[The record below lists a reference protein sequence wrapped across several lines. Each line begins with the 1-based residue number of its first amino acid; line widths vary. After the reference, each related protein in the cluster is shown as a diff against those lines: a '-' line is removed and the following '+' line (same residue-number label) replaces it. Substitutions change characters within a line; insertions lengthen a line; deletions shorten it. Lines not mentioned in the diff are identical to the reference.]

1 MKVIIAEKPSVAREI
16 ARVVRATNKKDGYIE
31 GGGYAVTWAL
41 GHLITAAMPE
51 AYGIK
56 GFHKENLPILPPVF
70 TLIPRQIKEGK
81 GYKADAAAVAQLKVI
96 EKLFRACEGIIVATD
111 AGREGELIF
120 RFIYEYL
127 GIPRPFDRL
136 WISSLTDKA
145 IKEGL
150 ARLQS
155 GATYDNLY
163 YAARARSEADWLVG
177 INATQ
182 AISIAA
188 GRGTYSLGRVQ
199 TPTLCMVCSRFLENK
214 KFEPQPFWQ
223 LSLAIR
229 EGDESFRF
237 SSADRWFDKTE
248 ATALYEKL
256 KQAPYATVERVIR
269 KETKQEPPLLY
280 DLTTLQKEANSR
292 YGYTAE
298 QTLSLAQKLYEKAYI
313 TYPRTGSRHIPEDVF
328 AEIPALIA
336 FLHDHPVWGVH
347 ARRLTELNAHSVDGK
362 KVTDHHALL
371 ITGKKPIDMF
381 GEEAVIYDMIAG
393 RMLEAFSPR
402 CEKDVT
408 TVTAL
413 CEGVKFTLKG
423 EIIRQEGWR
432 SILKNEKG
440 KDKEQV
446 EAEERESR
454 ENGEGIFIPQWE
466 EGKQLPLCASSLAQ
480 GTTKPKPLHTES
492 SLLAAMENPCQREQ
506 TQTCSGMPSAAGF
519 RGTQTAGKELE
530 DEELR
535 AQLKDCGI
543 GTPATRA
550 AIIETLFAREYMVR
564 QKKSLVPTEKG
575 LAVYSI
581 VKEMKIGNAEMTGQW
596 EADLAKIE
604 RGELKERDFRKGIE
618 SYATQITDELLSSK
632 ILFPKK
638 QSDIHCPKCGKGS
651 LVFYPRCTKCSDADC
666 GLTLFRSVAGKSLT
680 DEQLTQLAVNGETG
694 IIKGFTSKSGKSFE
708 ASLSLD
714 GEFKTVFLF
723 PERKKPGKSRR

>member
-16 ARVVRATNKKDGYIE
+16 ARVVRATNRKEGYIE
-31 GGGYAVTWAL
+31 GSNYTVTWAL
-41 GHLITAAMPE
+41 GHLITAAIPE
-51 AYGIK
+51 AYGFK
-56 GFHKENLPILPPVF
+56 GFHRENLPILPPVF
-70 TLIPRQIKEGK
+70 TLIPRQVKSGK
-81 GYKADAAAVAQLKVI
+81 GYKADPSVVAQLKVI
-96 EKLFRACEGIIVATD
+96 EKLFKAAESIIVATD

-127 GIPRPFDRL
+127 GIAKPFERL

-145 IKEGL
+145 IREGL
-150 ARLQS
+150 SNLKS
-155 GATYDNLY
+155 GAEYDNLY

-182 AISIAA
+182 AVSIAA
-188 GRGTYSLGRVQ
+188 GYGTYSLGRVQ
-199 TPTLCMVCSRFLENK
+199 TPTLCMVCSRFWENK
-214 KFEPQPFWQ
+214 KFTPQPFWQ
-223 LSLAIR
+223 LSLSVKDD
-229 EGDESFRF
+229 DENFRF
-237 SSADRWFDKTE
+237 SNPERCFNKEE
-248 ATALYEKL
+248 ATTLYEKI
-256 KQAPYATVERVIR
+256 KAASHITIETIVR
-269 KETKQEPPLLY
+269 KEAKQEPPLLY

-292 YGYTAE
+292 HRYSAE
-298 QTLSLAQKLYEKAYI
+298 QTLTLAQKLYERGYI
-313 TYPRTGSRHIPEDVF
+313 TYPRTGSRYISEDVF
-328 AEIPALIA
+328 EEIPALIA
-336 FLHDHPVWGVH
+336 FLHDHPVWGIHTRNLSV
-347 ARRLTELNAHSVDGK
+347 LNARSVNGK

-371 ITGKKPIDMF
+371 ITGKKPIDVF
-381 GEEAVIYDMIAG
+381 GEEAVIYNMIAG

-440 KDKEQV
+440 KDKEQL

-454 ENGEGIFIPQWE
+454 ENGEGVLIPEWN
-466 EGKQLPLCASSLAQ
+466 EGMQLAISACSLAQ

-492 SLLAAMENPCQREQ
+492 SLLSAME
-506 TQTCSGMPSAAGF
+506 
-519 RGTQTAGKELE
+519 TAGKELE

-535 AQLKDCGI
+535 ACLKDCGI

-550 AIIETLFAREYMVR
+550 AIIETLFTREYMVR
-564 QKKSLVPTEKG
+564 KEKSLVPTEKG
-575 LAVYSI
+575 LVLYSI

-604 RGELKERDFRKGIE
+604 RGEMKEKDFRKDIE

-632 ILFPKK
+632 ILFP
-638 QSDIHCPKCGKGS
+638 QRRSDVHCPKCGKGS
-651 LVFYPRCTKCSDADC
+651 LVFYPRCAKCSDANC
-666 GLTLFRSVAGKSLT
+666 GWTLFRTVAGKSLT
-680 DEQLTQLAVNGETG
+680 DEQLTRLAVNGETD
-694 IIKGFTSKSGKSFE
+694 IIKGFTSKAGKRFE

-714 GEFKTVFLF
+714 GDFKTVFVF
-723 PERKKPGKSRR
+723 PERKKTGKSRR

>member
-16 ARVVRATNKKDGYIE
+16 ARVVRATNRKEGYIE
-31 GGGYAVTWAL
+31 GSNYTVTWAL

-51 AYGIK
+51 AYGFK

-70 TLIPRQIKEGK
+70 TLIPRQVKSGK
-81 GYKADAAAVAQLKVI
+81 GYKADPSVVAQLKVI
-96 EKLFRACEGIIVATD
+96 EKLFKAAESIIVATD

-127 GIPRPFDRL
+127 GIAKPFERL

-145 IKEGL
+145 IREGL
-150 ARLQS
+150 SNLKS
-155 GATYDNLY
+155 GAEYDNLY

-182 AISIAA
+182 AVSIAA
-188 GRGTYSLGRVQ
+188 GYGTYSLGRVQ
-199 TPTLCMVCSRFLENK
+199 TPTLCMVCSRFWENK
-214 KFEPQPFWQ
+214 KFTPQPFWQ
-223 LSLAIR
+223 LSLSVKDD
-229 EGDESFRF
+229 DENFRF
-237 SSADRWFDKTE
+237 SNPERCFNKEE
-248 ATALYEKL
+248 ATTLYEKI
-256 KQAPYATVERVIR
+256 KAASHITIETIVR
-269 KETKQEPPLLY
+269 KEAKQEPPLLY

-292 YGYTAE
+292 YRYSAE
-298 QTLSLAQKLYEKAYI
+298 QTLTLAQKLYERGYI
-313 TYPRTGSRHIPEDVF
+313 TYPRTGSRYISEDVF
-328 AEIPALIA
+328 EEIPALIA
-336 FLHDHPVWGVH
+336 FLHDHPVWGIHTRNLSV
-347 ARRLTELNAHSVDGK
+347 LNARSVNGK

-371 ITGKKPIDMF
+371 ITGKKPIDVF
-381 GEEAVIYDMIAG
+381 GEEAVIYNMIAG

-423 EIIRQEGWR
+423 EIIRQKGWR

-440 KDKEQV
+440 KDKEQL

-454 ENGEGIFIPQWE
+454 ENGEGVLIPEWN
-466 EGKQLPLCASSLAQ
+466 EGIQLAISACSLAQ

-492 SLLAAMENPCQREQ
+492 SLLAAME
-506 TQTCSGMPSAAGF
+506 
-519 RGTQTAGKELE
+519 TAGKELE

-535 AQLKDCGI
+535 AGLKDCGI

-564 QKKSLVPTEKG
+564 KEKSLVPTEKG
-575 LAVYSI
+575 LVLYSI

-604 RGELKERDFRKGIE
+604 RGEMKEKDFRKDIE

-632 ILFPKK
+632 ILFP
-638 QSDIHCPKCGKGS
+638 QRRSDVHCPKCGKGS
-651 LVFYPRCTKCSDADC
+651 LVFYPRCAKCSDADC
-666 GLTLFRSVAGKSLT
+666 GWTLFRTVAGKSLT
-680 DEQLTQLAVNGETG
+680 DEQLTRLAVNGETD
-694 IIKGFTSKSGKSFE
+694 IIKGFTSKAGKRFE

-714 GEFKTVFLF
+714 GDFKTVFVF
-723 PERKKPGKSRR
+723 PERKKTGKSRR

>member
-16 ARVVRATNKKDGYIE
+16 ARVVRATNRKEGYIE
-31 GGGYAVTWAL
+31 GSNYTVTWAL

-51 AYGIK
+51 AYGFK
-56 GFHKENLPILPPVF
+56 GFHRENLPILPPVF
-70 TLIPRQIKEGK
+70 TLIPRQVKSGK
-81 GYKADAAAVAQLKVI
+81 GYKADPSAVAQLKVI
-96 EKLFRACEGIIVATD
+96 EKLFKAAESIIVATD

-127 GIPRPFDRL
+127 GIAKPFERL
-136 WISSLTDKA
+136 WISSLTEKA
-145 IKEGL
+145 IREGL
-150 ARLQS
+150 SNLKS
-155 GATYDNLY
+155 GAEYDNLY

-182 AISIAA
+182 AVSIAA
-188 GRGTYSLGRVQ
+188 GYGTYSLGRVQ
-199 TPTLCMVCSRFLENK
+199 TPTLCMVCSRFWENK
-214 KFEPQPFWQ
+214 KFTPQPFWQ
-223 LSLAIR
+223 LSLSVKDD
-229 EGDESFRF
+229 DENFRF
-237 SSADRWFDKTE
+237 SNPERCFNKEE
-248 ATALYEKL
+248 ATTLYEKI
-256 KQAPYATVERVIR
+256 KAASHITIETIVC
-269 KETKQEPPLLY
+269 KEAKQEPPLLY

-292 YGYTAE
+292 HRYSAE
-298 QTLSLAQKLYEKAYI
+298 QTLTLAQKLYERGYI
-313 TYPRTGSRHIPEDVF
+313 TYPRTGSRYISEDVF
-328 AEIPALIA
+328 EEIPALIA
-336 FLHDHPVWGVH
+336 FLHDHPVWGIHTRNLSV
-347 ARRLTELNAHSVDGK
+347 LNARSVNGK

-371 ITGKKPIDMF
+371 ITGKKPIDVF
-381 GEEAVIYDMIAG
+381 GEEAVIYNMIAG

-440 KDKEQV
+440 KDKEQL

-454 ENGEGIFIPQWE
+454 ENGEGVLIPEWN
-466 EGKQLPLCASSLAQ
+466 EGMQLAISACSLAQ

-492 SLLAAMENPCQREQ
+492 SLLSAME
-506 TQTCSGMPSAAGF
+506 
-519 RGTQTAGKELE
+519 TAGKELE

-535 AQLKDCGI
+535 ACLKDCGI

-550 AIIETLFAREYMVR
+550 AIIETLFTREYMVR
-564 QKKSLVPTEKG
+564 KEKSLVPTEKG
-575 LAVYSI
+575 LVLYSI

-604 RGELKERDFRKGIE
+604 RGEMKEKDFRKDIE

-632 ILFPKK
+632 ILFP
-638 QSDIHCPKCGKGS
+638 QRRSDIHCPKCGKGS
-651 LVFYPRCTKCSDADC
+651 LVFYPRCVKCSDADC
-666 GLTLFRSVAGKSLT
+666 GWTLFRTVAGKILT
-680 DEQLTQLAVNGETG
+680 DEQLTRLAVNGETD
-694 IIKGFTSKSGKSFE
+694 IIKGFTSKAGKRFE

-714 GEFKTVFLF
+714 GDFKTVFVF
-723 PERKKPGKSRR
+723 PERKKTGKSRR

>member
-16 ARVVRATNKKDGYIE
+16 ARVVRATNRKEGYIE
-31 GGGYAVTWAL
+31 GSNYTVTWAL

-51 AYGIK
+51 AYGFK
-56 GFHKENLPILPPVF
+56 GFHRENLPILPPIF
-70 TLIPRQIKEGK
+70 TLIPRQVKSGK
-81 GYKADAAAVAQLKVI
+81 GYKADPSVVAQLKVI
-96 EKLFRACEGIIVATD
+96 EKLFKAAESIIVATD

-127 GIPRPFDRL
+127 GIAKPFERL

-145 IKEGL
+145 IREGL
-150 ARLQS
+150 SNLKS
-155 GATYDNLY
+155 GAEYDNLY

-182 AISIAA
+182 AVSIAA
-188 GRGTYSLGRVQ
+188 GYGTYSLGRVQ
-199 TPTLCMVCSRFLENK
+199 TPTLCMVCSRFWENK
-214 KFEPQPFWQ
+214 KFTPQPFWQ
-223 LSLAIR
+223 LSLSVKDD
-229 EGDESFRF
+229 DENFRF
-237 SSADRWFDKTE
+237 SNPERCFNKEE
-248 ATALYEKL
+248 ATTLYEKI
-256 KQAPYATVERVIR
+256 KAASHITIETIVR
-269 KETKQEPPLLY
+269 KEAKQEPPLLY

-292 YGYTAE
+292 HRYSAE
-298 QTLSLAQKLYEKAYI
+298 QTLTLAQKLYERGYI
-313 TYPRTGSRHIPEDVF
+313 TYPRTGSRYISEDVF
-328 AEIPALIA
+328 EEIPALIA
-336 FLHDHPVWGVH
+336 FLHDHPVWGIHTRNLSV
-347 ARRLTELNAHSVDGK
+347 LNARSVNGK

-371 ITGKKPIDMF
+371 ITGKKPIDVF
-381 GEEAVIYDMIAG
+381 GEEAVIYNMIAG

-440 KDKEQV
+440 KDKEQL

-454 ENGEGIFIPQWE
+454 ENGEGVLIPEWN
-466 EGKQLPLCASSLAQ
+466 EGMQLAISACSLAQ

-492 SLLAAMENPCQREQ
+492 SLLSAME
-506 TQTCSGMPSAAGF
+506 
-519 RGTQTAGKELE
+519 TAGKELE

-535 AQLKDCGI
+535 ACLKDCGI

-550 AIIETLFAREYMVR
+550 AIIETLFTREYMVR
-564 QKKSLVPTEKG
+564 KEKSLVPTEKG
-575 LAVYSI
+575 LVLYSI

-604 RGELKERDFRKGIE
+604 RGEMKEKDFRKDIE

-632 ILFPKK
+632 ILFP
-638 QSDIHCPKCGKGS
+638 QRRSDIHCPKCGKGS
-651 LVFYPRCTKCSDADC
+651 LVFYPRCAKCSDADC
-666 GLTLFRSVAGKSLT
+666 GWTLFRTVAGKSLT
-680 DEQLTQLAVNGETG
+680 DEQLTRLAVNGETD
-694 IIKGFTSKSGKSFE
+694 IIKGFTSKAGKRFE

-714 GEFKTVFLF
+714 GDFKTVFVF
-723 PERKKPGKSRR
+723 PERKKTGKSRR

>member
-31 GGGYAVTWAL
+31 GSNYTVTWAL

-51 AYGIK
+51 AYGFK

-70 TLIPRQIKEGK
+70 TLIPRQVKSGK
-81 GYKADAAAVAQLKVI
+81 GYKADPSVVAQLKVI
-96 EKLFRACEGIIVATD
+96 EKLFKAAESIIVATD

-127 GIPRPFDRL
+127 GIAKPFERL

-145 IKEGL
+145 IREGL
-150 ARLQS
+150 SNLKS
-155 GATYDNLY
+155 GAEYDNLY

-182 AISIAA
+182 AVSIAA
-188 GRGTYSLGRVQ
+188 GYGTYSLGRVQ
-199 TPTLCMVCSRFLENK
+199 TPTLCMVCSRFWENK
-214 KFEPQPFWQ
+214 KFTPQPFWQ
-223 LSLAIR
+223 LSLSVKDD
-229 EGDESFRF
+229 DENFRF
-237 SSADRWFDKTE
+237 SNPERCFNKEE
-248 ATALYEKL
+248 ATTLYKKIKAASHITIE
-256 KQAPYATVERVIR
+256 TIVR
-269 KETKQEPPLLY
+269 KEAKQEPPLLY

-292 YGYTAE
+292 HRYSAE
-298 QTLSLAQKLYEKAYI
+298 QTLTLAQKLYERGYI
-313 TYPRTGSRHIPEDVF
+313 TYPRTGSRYISEDVF
-328 AEIPALIA
+328 EEIPALIA
-336 FLHDHPVWGVH
+336 FLHDHPVWGIHTRNLSV
-347 ARRLTELNAHSVDGK
+347 LNARSVNGK

-371 ITGKKPIDMF
+371 ITGKKPIDVF
-381 GEEAVIYDMIAG
+381 GEEAVIYNMIAG

-440 KDKEQV
+440 KDKEQL

-454 ENGEGIFIPQWE
+454 ENGEGVLIPEWN
-466 EGKQLPLCASSLAQ
+466 EGMQLAISACSLAQ

-492 SLLAAMENPCQREQ
+492 SLLSAME
-506 TQTCSGMPSAAGF
+506 
-519 RGTQTAGKELE
+519 TAGKELE

-535 AQLKDCGI
+535 ACLKDCGI

-550 AIIETLFAREYMVR
+550 AIIETLFTREYMVR
-564 QKKSLVPTEKG
+564 KEKSLVPTEKG
-575 LAVYSI
+575 LVLYSI

-604 RGELKERDFRKGIE
+604 RGEMKEKDFRKDIE

-632 ILFPKK
+632 ILFP
-638 QSDIHCPKCGKGS
+638 QRRSDIHCPKCGKGS
-651 LVFYPRCTKCSDADC
+651 LVFYPRCAKCSDADC
-666 GLTLFRSVAGKSLT
+666 GWTLFRTVAGKSLT
-680 DEQLTQLAVNGETG
+680 DEQLTRLAVNGETD
-694 IIKGFTSKSGKSFE
+694 IIKGFTSKAGKRFE

-714 GEFKTVFLF
+714 GDFKTVFVF
-723 PERKKPGKSRR
+723 PERKKTGKSRR

>member
-16 ARVVRATNKKDGYIE
+16 ARVVRATNRKEGYIE
-31 GGGYAVTWAL
+31 GSNYTVTWAL

-51 AYGIK
+51 AYGFK

-70 TLIPRQIKEGK
+70 TLIPRQVKSGK
-81 GYKADAAAVAQLKVI
+81 GYKADPSAVAQLKVI
-96 EKLFRACEGIIVATD
+96 EKLFKAAESIIVATD

-127 GIPRPFDRL
+127 GIAKPFERL

-145 IKEGL
+145 IREGL
-150 ARLQS
+150 SNLKS
-155 GATYDNLY
+155 GAEYDNLY

-182 AISIAA
+182 AVSIAA
-188 GRGTYSLGRVQ
+188 GYGTYSLGRVQ
-199 TPTLCMVCSRFLENK
+199 TPTLCMVCSRFWENK
-214 KFEPQPFWQ
+214 KFTPQPFWQ
-223 LSLAIR
+223 LSLSVKDD
-229 EGDESFRF
+229 DENFRF
-237 SSADRWFDKTE
+237 SNPERCFNKEE
-248 ATALYEKL
+248 ATTLYEKI
-256 KQAPYATVERVIR
+256 KAASHITIETIVR
-269 KETKQEPPLLY
+269 KEAKQEPPLLY

-292 YGYTAE
+292 HRYSAE
-298 QTLSLAQKLYEKAYI
+298 QTLTLAQKLYERGYI
-313 TYPRTGSRHIPEDVF
+313 TYPRTGSRYISEDVF
-328 AEIPALIA
+328 EEIPALIA
-336 FLHDHPVWGVH
+336 FLHDHPVWGIHTRNLSV
-347 ARRLTELNAHSVDGK
+347 LNARSVNGK

-371 ITGKKPIDMF
+371 ITGKKPIDVF
-381 GEEAVIYDMIAG
+381 GEEAVIYNMIAG

-423 EIIRQEGWR
+423 EIIRQKGWR

-440 KDKEQV
+440 KDKEQL

-454 ENGEGIFIPQWE
+454 ENGEGVLIPEWN
-466 EGKQLPLCASSLAQ
+466 EGIQLAISACSLAQ

-492 SLLAAMENPCQREQ
+492 SLLAAME
-506 TQTCSGMPSAAGF
+506 
-519 RGTQTAGKELE
+519 TAGKELE

-535 AQLKDCGI
+535 AGLKDCGI

-564 QKKSLVPTEKG
+564 KEKSLVPTEKG
-575 LAVYSI
+575 LVLYSI

-604 RGELKERDFRKGIE
+604 RGEMKEKDFRKDIE

-632 ILFPKK
+632 ILFP
-638 QSDIHCPKCGKGS
+638 QRRSDILCPKCGKGS
-651 LVFYPRCTKCSDADC
+651 LVFYPRCAKCSDADC
-666 GLTLFRSVAGKSLT
+666 GWTLFRTVAGKSLT
-680 DEQLTQLAVNGETG
+680 DEQLTRLAVNGETD
-694 IIKGFTSKSGKSFE
+694 IIKGFTSKAGKRFE

-714 GEFKTVFLF
+714 GDFKTVFVF
-723 PERKKPGKSRR
+723 PERKKTGKSRR

>member
-16 ARVVRATNKKDGYIE
+16 ARVVRATNRKEGYIE
-31 GGGYAVTWAL
+31 GSNYTVTWAL

-51 AYGIK
+51 AYGFK

-70 TLIPRQIKEGK
+70 TLIPRQVKSGK
-81 GYKADAAAVAQLKVI
+81 GYKADLSVVAQLKVI
-96 EKLFRACEGIIVATD
+96 EKLFKAAESIIVATD

-127 GIPRPFDRL
+127 GIAKPFERL

-145 IKEGL
+145 IREGL
-150 ARLQS
+150 SNLKS
-155 GATYDNLY
+155 GAEYDNLY

-182 AISIAA
+182 AVSIAA
-188 GRGTYSLGRVQ
+188 GYGTYSLGRVQ
-199 TPTLCMVCSRFLENK
+199 TPTLCMVCSRFWENK
-214 KFEPQPFWQ
+214 KFTPQPFWQ
-223 LSLAIR
+223 LSLSVKDD
-229 EGDESFRF
+229 DENFRF
-237 SSADRWFDKTE
+237 SNPERCFNKEE
-248 ATALYEKL
+248 ATTLYEKI
-256 KQAPYATVERVIR
+256 KAASHITIETIVR
-269 KETKQEPPLLY
+269 KEAKQEPPLLY

-292 YGYTAE
+292 YRYSAE
-298 QTLSLAQKLYEKAYI
+298 QTLTLAQKLYERGYI
-313 TYPRTGSRHIPEDVF
+313 TYPRTGSRYISEDVF
-328 AEIPALIA
+328 EEIPALIA
-336 FLHDHPVWGVH
+336 FLHDHPVWGIHTRNLSV
-347 ARRLTELNAHSVDGK
+347 LNARSVNGK

-371 ITGKKPIDMF
+371 ITGKKPIDVF
-381 GEEAVIYDMIAG
+381 GEEAVIYNMIAG

-423 EIIRQEGWR
+423 EIIRQKGWR

-440 KDKEQV
+440 KDKEQL

-454 ENGEGIFIPQWE
+454 ENGEGVLIPEWN
-466 EGKQLPLCASSLAQ
+466 EGIQLAISACSLAQ

-492 SLLAAMENPCQREQ
+492 SLLAAME
-506 TQTCSGMPSAAGF
+506 
-519 RGTQTAGKELE
+519 TAGKELE

-535 AQLKDCGI
+535 AGLKDCGI

-564 QKKSLVPTEKG
+564 KEKSLVPTEKG
-575 LAVYSI
+575 LVLYSI

-604 RGELKERDFRKGIE
+604 RGEMKEKDFRKDIE

-632 ILFPKK
+632 ILFP
-638 QSDIHCPKCGKGS
+638 QRRSDILCPKCGKGS
-651 LVFYPRCTKCSDADC
+651 LVFYPRCAKCSDADC
-666 GLTLFRSVAGKSLT
+666 GWTLFRTVAGKSLT
-680 DEQLTQLAVNGETG
+680 DEQLTRLAVNGETD
-694 IIKGFTSKSGKSFE
+694 IIKGFTSKAGKRFE

-714 GEFKTVFLF
+714 GDFKTVFVF
-723 PERKKPGKSRR
+723 PERKKTGKSRR

>member
-16 ARVVRATNKKDGYIE
+16 ARVVRATNRKEGYIE
-31 GGGYAVTWAL
+31 GSNYTVTWAL

-51 AYGIK
+51 AYGFK

-70 TLIPRQIKEGK
+70 TLIPRQVKSGK
-81 GYKADAAAVAQLKVI
+81 GYKADPSVVAQLKVI
-96 EKLFRACEGIIVATD
+96 EKLFKAAESIIVATD

-127 GIPRPFDRL
+127 GIAKPFERL

-145 IKEGL
+145 IREGL
-150 ARLQS
+150 AHLKS
-155 GATYDNLY
+155 GAEYDNLY

-182 AISIAA
+182 AVSIAA
-188 GRGTYSLGRVQ
+188 GYGTYSLGRVQ
-199 TPTLCMVCSRFLENK
+199 TPTLCMVCSRFWENK
-214 KFEPQPFWQ
+214 KFTPQPFWQ
-223 LSLAIR
+223 LSLSVKD
-229 EGDESFRF
+229 GDENFRF
-237 SSADRWFDKTE
+237 SNPERCFNKEE
-248 ATALYEKL
+248 ATALYEKI
-256 KQAPYATVERVIR
+256 KAASHITIETIVR
-269 KETKQEPPLLY
+269 KEAKQEPPLLY

-292 YGYTAE
+292 HRYSAE
-298 QTLSLAQKLYEKAYI
+298 QTLTLAQKLYERGYI
-313 TYPRTGSRHIPEDVF
+313 TYPRTGSRYISEDVF
-328 AEIPALIA
+328 EEIPALIA
-336 FLHDHPVWGVH
+336 FLHDHPVWGIHTRNLFV
-347 ARRLTELNAHSVDGK
+347 LNARSVNGK

-371 ITGKKPIDMF
+371 ITGKKPIDVF
-381 GEEAVIYDMIAG
+381 GEEAVIYNMIAG

-440 KDKEQV
+440 KDKEQL

-454 ENGEGIFIPQWE
+454 ENGEGVLIPEWN
-466 EGKQLPLCASSLAQ
+466 EGMQLAISACSLAQ

-492 SLLAAMENPCQREQ
+492 SLLSAME
-506 TQTCSGMPSAAGF
+506 
-519 RGTQTAGKELE
+519 TAGKELE

-535 AQLKDCGI
+535 VCLKDCGI

-550 AIIETLFAREYMVR
+550 AIIETLFTREYMVR
-564 QKKSLVPTEKG
+564 KEKSLVPTEKG
-575 LAVYSI
+575 LVLYSI

-604 RGELKERDFRKGIE
+604 RGEMKEKDFRKDIE

-632 ILFPKK
+632 ILFP
-638 QSDIHCPKCGKGS
+638 QRRSDIHCPKCGKGTM
-651 LVFYPRCTKCSDADC
+651 VFHSKCAKCSDADC
-666 GLTLFRSVAGKSLT
+666 GWTLFRTVAGKSLT
-680 DEQLTQLAVNGETG
+680 DEQLTRLAVNGETD
-694 IIKGFTSKSGKSFE
+694 IIKGFTSKAGKRFE

-714 GEFKTVFLF
+714 GDFKTVFVF
-723 PERKKPGKSRR
+723 PERKKTGKSRR

>member
-16 ARVVRATNKKDGYIE
+16 ARVVRATNRKEGYIE
-31 GGGYAVTWAL
+31 GSNYTVTWAL

-51 AYGIK
+51 AYGFK

-70 TLIPRQIKEGK
+70 TLIPRQVKSGK
-81 GYKADAAAVAQLKVI
+81 GYKADPSVVTQLKVI
-96 EKLFRACEGIIVATD
+96 EKLFKAAESIIVATD

-127 GIPRPFDRL
+127 GIAKPFERL

-145 IKEGL
+145 IREGL
-150 ARLQS
+150 SNLKS
-155 GATYDNLY
+155 GAEYDNLY

-182 AISIAA
+182 AVSIAA
-188 GRGTYSLGRVQ
+188 GYGTYSLGRVQ
-199 TPTLCMVCSRFLENK
+199 TPTLCMVCSRFWENK
-214 KFEPQPFWQ
+214 KFTPQPFWQ
-223 LSLAIR
+223 LSLSVKDD
-229 EGDESFRF
+229 DENFRF
-237 SSADRWFDKTE
+237 SNPERCFNKEE
-248 ATALYEKL
+248 ATTLYEKI
-256 KQAPYATVERVIR
+256 KAASHITIETIVR
-269 KETKQEPPLLY
+269 KEAKQEPPLLY
-280 DLTTLQKEANSR
+280 DMTTLQKEANSR
-292 YGYTAE
+292 HRYSAE
-298 QTLSLAQKLYEKAYI
+298 QTLTLAQKLYERGYI
-313 TYPRTGSRHIPEDVF
+313 TYPRTGSRYISEDVF
-328 AEIPALIA
+328 EEIPALIA
-336 FLHDHPVWGVH
+336 FLHDHPVWGIHTRNLSV
-347 ARRLTELNAHSVDGK
+347 LNARSVNGK

-371 ITGKKPIDMF
+371 ITGKKPIDVF
-381 GEEAVIYDMIAG
+381 GEEAVIYNMIAG

-423 EIIRQEGWR
+423 EIIRQKGWR

-440 KDKEQV
+440 KDKEQL

-454 ENGEGIFIPQWE
+454 ENGEGVLIPEWN
-466 EGKQLPLCASSLAQ
+466 EGIQLAISACSLAQ

-492 SLLAAMENPCQREQ
+492 SLLAAME
-506 TQTCSGMPSAAGF
+506 
-519 RGTQTAGKELE
+519 TAGKELE

-535 AQLKDCGI
+535 AGLKDCGI

-564 QKKSLVPTEKG
+564 KEKSLVPTEKG
-575 LAVYSI
+575 LVLYSI

-604 RGELKERDFRKGIE
+604 RGEMKEKDFRKDIE

-632 ILFPKK
+632 ILFP
-638 QSDIHCPKCGKGS
+638 QRRSDIHCPKCGKGS
-651 LVFYPRCTKCSDADC
+651 LVFYPRCAKCSDADC
-666 GLTLFRSVAGKSLT
+666 GWTLFRTVAGKSLT
-680 DEQLTQLAVNGETG
+680 DEQLTRLAVNGETD
-694 IIKGFTSKSGKSFE
+694 IIKGFTSKAGKRFE

-714 GEFKTVFLF
+714 GDFKTVFVF
-723 PERKKPGKSRR
+723 PERKKTGKSRR

>member
-16 ARVVRATNKKDGYIE
+16 ARVVRATNRKEGYIE
-31 GGGYAVTWAL
+31 GSNYTVTWAL

-51 AYGIK
+51 AYGFK

-70 TLIPRQIKEGK
+70 TLIPRQVKSGK
-81 GYKADAAAVAQLKVI
+81 GYKADPSVVAQLKVI
-96 EKLFRACEGIIVATD
+96 EKLFKAAESIIVATD

-127 GIPRPFDRL
+127 GIAKPFERL

-145 IKEGL
+145 IREGL
-150 ARLQS
+150 AHLKS
-155 GATYDNLY
+155 GAEYDNLY

-182 AISIAA
+182 AVSIAA
-188 GRGTYSLGRVQ
+188 GYGTYSLGRVQ
-199 TPTLCMVCSRFLENK
+199 TPTLCMVCSRFWENK
-214 KFEPQPFWQ
+214 KFTPQPFWQ
-223 LSLAIR
+223 LSLSVKDDN
-229 EGDESFRF
+229 ENFRF
-237 SSADRWFDKTE
+237 SNPERCFNKEE
-248 ATALYEKL
+248 ATTLYEKI
-256 KQAPYATVERVIR
+256 KAASHITIETIVR
-269 KETKQEPPLLY
+269 KEAKQEPPLLY

-292 YGYTAE
+292 HRYSAE
-298 QTLSLAQKLYEKAYI
+298 QTLTLAQKLYERGYI
-313 TYPRTGSRHIPEDVF
+313 TYPRTGSRYISEDVF
-328 AEIPALIA
+328 EEIPALIA
-336 FLHDHPVWGVH
+336 FLHDHPVWGIHTRNLFV
-347 ARRLTELNAHSVDGK
+347 LNARSVNGK

-371 ITGKKPIDMF
+371 ITGKKPIDVF
-381 GEEAVIYDMIAG
+381 GEEAVIYNMIAG

-440 KDKEQV
+440 KDKEQL

-454 ENGEGIFIPQWE
+454 ENGEGVLIPEWN
-466 EGKQLPLCASSLAQ
+466 EGMQLAISACSLAQ

-492 SLLAAMENPCQREQ
+492 SLLSAME
-506 TQTCSGMPSAAGF
+506 
-519 RGTQTAGKELE
+519 TAGKELE

-535 AQLKDCGI
+535 VCLKDCGI

-550 AIIETLFAREYMVR
+550 AIIETLFTREYMVR
-564 QKKSLVPTEKG
+564 KEKSLVPTEKG
-575 LAVYSI
+575 LVLYSI

-604 RGELKERDFRKGIE
+604 RGEMKEKDFRKDIE

-632 ILFPKK
+632 ILFP
-638 QSDIHCPKCGKGS
+638 QRRSDIHCPKCGKGS
-651 LVFYPRCTKCSDADC
+651 LVFYPRCAKCSDADC
-666 GLTLFRSVAGKSLT
+666 GWTLFRTVAGKSLT

-694 IIKGFTSKSGKSFE
+694 IIKGFTSKAGKRFE

-714 GEFKTVFLF
+714 GDFKTVFVF
-723 PERKKPGKSRR
+723 PERKKTGKSRR

>member
-16 ARVVRATNKKDGYIE
+16 ARVVRATNRKEGYIE
-31 GGGYAVTWAL
+31 GSNYTVTWAL

-51 AYGIK
+51 AYGFK
-56 GFHKENLPILPPVF
+56 GFHRENLPILPPVF
-70 TLIPRQIKEGK
+70 TLIPRQVKSGK
-81 GYKADAAAVAQLKVI
+81 GYKADPSVVAQLKVI
-96 EKLFRACEGIIVATD
+96 EKLFKAAESIIVATD

-127 GIPRPFDRL
+127 GIAKPFERL

-145 IKEGL
+145 IREGL
-150 ARLQS
+150 AHLKS
-155 GATYDNLY
+155 GAEYDNLY

-182 AISIAA
+182 AVSIAA
-188 GRGTYSLGRVQ
+188 GYGTYSLGRVQ
-199 TPTLCMVCSRFLENK
+199 TPTLCMVCSRFWEHK
-214 KFEPQPFWQ
+214 KFTPQPFWQ
-223 LSLAIR
+223 LSLSVKD
-229 EGDESFRF
+229 GDESFRF
-237 SSADRWFDKTE
+237 SSPERCFNKEE

-256 KQAPYATVERVIR
+256 KAASHITIDTIVR
-269 KETKQEPPLLY
+269 KEAKQEPPLLY

-292 YGYTAE
+292 HRYSAE
-298 QTLSLAQKLYEKAYI
+298 QTLTLAQRLYEKGYI
-313 TYPRTGSRHIPEDVF
+313 TYPRTGSRYISEDVF
-328 AEIPALIA
+328 EEIPALIA
-336 FLHDHPVWGVH
+336 FLHDHPVWGIHTRNLSV
-347 ARRLTELNAHSVDGK
+347 LNARSVNGK

-371 ITGKKPIDMF
+371 ITGKKPIDVF
-381 GEEAVIYDMIAG
+381 GEEAVIYNMIAG

-413 CEGVKFTLKG
+413 CEGVRFTLKG

-440 KDKEQV
+440 KDKEQL

-454 ENGEGIFIPQWE
+454 ENGEGVLIPEWN
-466 EGKQLPLCASSLAQ
+466 EGMQLAISACSLAQ

-492 SLLAAMENPCQREQ
+492 SLLSAME
-506 TQTCSGMPSAAGF
+506 
-519 RGTQTAGKELE
+519 TAGKELE

-535 AQLKDCGI
+535 ACLKDCGI

-550 AIIETLFAREYMVR
+550 AIIETLFTREYMVR
-564 QKKSLVPTEKG
+564 KEKSLVPTEKG
-575 LAVYSI
+575 LVLYSI

-604 RGELKERDFRKGIE
+604 RGEMKEKDFRKDIE

-632 ILFPKK
+632 ILFP
-638 QSDIHCPKCGKGS
+638 QRRSDIHCPKCGKGTM
-651 LVFYPRCTKCSDADC
+651 VFHSKCAKCSDADC
-666 GLTLFRSVAGKSLT
+666 GWTLFRTVAGKSLT
-680 DEQLTQLAVNGETG
+680 DEQLTQLAVNGETD
-694 IIKGFTSKSGKSFE
+694 IIKGFTSKAGKRFE

-714 GEFKTVFLF
+714 GDFKTVFVF
-723 PERKKPGKSRR
+723 PERKKTGKTRR

>member
-16 ARVVRATNKKDGYIE
+16 ARVVRATNRKEGYIE
-31 GGGYAVTWAL
+31 GSNYTVTWAL

-51 AYGIK
+51 AYGFK

-70 TLIPRQIKEGK
+70 TLIPRQVKSGK
-81 GYKADAAAVAQLKVI
+81 GYKADPSVVAQLKVI
-96 EKLFRACEGIIVATD
+96 EKLFKAAESIIVATD
-111 AGREGELIF
+111 AGRDGELIF

-127 GIPRPFDRL
+127 GIAKPFERL

-145 IKEGL
+145 IREGL
-150 ARLQS
+150 AHLKS
-155 GATYDNLY
+155 GAEYDNLY

-182 AISIAA
+182 AVSIAA
-188 GRGTYSLGRVQ
+188 GYGTYSLGRVQ
-199 TPTLCMVCSRFLENK
+199 TPTLCMVCSRFWENK
-214 KFEPQPFWQ
+214 KFTPQPFWQ
-223 LSLAIR
+223 LSLSVKD
-229 EGDESFRF
+229 GDENFRF
-237 SSADRWFDKTE
+237 SNPERCFNKEE
-248 ATALYEKL
+248 ATALYEKI
-256 KQAPYATVERVIR
+256 KAASHITIETIVR
-269 KETKQEPPLLY
+269 KEAKQEPPLLY

-292 YGYTAE
+292 HRYSAE
-298 QTLSLAQKLYEKAYI
+298 QTLTLAQKLYERGYI
-313 TYPRTGSRHIPEDVF
+313 TYPRTGSRYISEDVF
-328 AEIPALIA
+328 EEIPALIA
-336 FLHDHPVWGVH
+336 FLHDHPVWGIHTRNLFV
-347 ARRLTELNAHSVDGK
+347 LNARSVNGK

-371 ITGKKPIDMF
+371 ITGKKPIDVF
-381 GEEAVIYDMIAG
+381 GEEAVIYNMIAG

-440 KDKEQV
+440 KDKEQL

-454 ENGEGIFIPQWE
+454 ENGEGVLIPEWN
-466 EGKQLPLCASSLAQ
+466 EGMQLAISACSLAQ

-492 SLLAAMENPCQREQ
+492 SLLSAME
-506 TQTCSGMPSAAGF
+506 
-519 RGTQTAGKELE
+519 TAGKELE

-535 AQLKDCGI
+535 VCLKDCGI

-550 AIIETLFAREYMVR
+550 AIIETLFTREYMVR
-564 QKKSLVPTEKG
+564 KEKSLVPTEKG
-575 LAVYSI
+575 LVLYSI

-604 RGELKERDFRKGIE
+604 RGEMKEKDFRKDIE

-632 ILFPKK
+632 ILFP
-638 QSDIHCPKCGKGS
+638 QRRSDIHCPKCGKGTM
-651 LVFYPRCTKCSDADC
+651 VFHSKCAKCSDADC
-666 GLTLFRSVAGKSLT
+666 GWTLFRTVAGKSLT

-694 IIKGFTSKSGKSFE
+694 IIKGFTSKAGKRFE

-714 GEFKTVFLF
+714 GDFKTVFVF
-723 PERKKPGKSRR
+723 PERKKTGKSRR

>member
-16 ARVVRATNKKDGYIE
+16 ARVVRATNRKEGYIE
-31 GGGYAVTWAL
+31 GSNYTVTWAL

-51 AYGIK
+51 AYGFK
-56 GFHKENLPILPPVF
+56 GFHRENLPILPPVF
-70 TLIPRQIKEGK
+70 TLIPRQVKSGK
-81 GYKADAAAVAQLKVI
+81 GYKADPSVVAQLKVI
-96 EKLFRACEGIIVATD
+96 EKLFKAAESIIVATD

-127 GIPRPFDRL
+127 GIAKPFERL

-145 IKEGL
+145 IREGL
-150 ARLQS
+150 SNLKS
-155 GATYDNLY
+155 GAEYDNLY

-182 AISIAA
+182 AVSIAA
-188 GRGTYSLGRVQ
+188 GYGTYSLGRVQ
-199 TPTLCMVCSRFLENK
+199 TPTLCMVCSRFWENK
-214 KFEPQPFWQ
+214 KFTPQPFWQ
-223 LSLAIR
+223 LSLSVKDD
-229 EGDESFRF
+229 DENFRF
-237 SSADRWFDKTE
+237 SNPERCFNKEE
-248 ATALYEKL
+248 ATTLYEKI
-256 KQAPYATVERVIR
+256 KAASHITIETIVR
-269 KETKQEPPLLY
+269 KEAKQEPPLLY

-292 YGYTAE
+292 HRYSAE
-298 QTLSLAQKLYEKAYI
+298 QTLTLAQKLYERGYI
-313 TYPRTGSRHIPEDVF
+313 TYPRTGSRYISEDVF
-328 AEIPALIA
+328 EEIPALIA
-336 FLHDHPVWGVH
+336 FLHDHPVWGIHTRNLSVIN
-347 ARRLTELNAHSVDGK
+347 ARSVNGK

-371 ITGKKPIDMF
+371 ITGKKPIDVF
-381 GEEAVIYDMIAG
+381 GEETVIYNMIAG

-408 TVTAL
+408 TVTDL

-440 KDKEQV
+440 KDKEQL

-454 ENGEGIFIPQWE
+454 ENGEGVLIPEWN
-466 EGKQLPLCASSLAQ
+466 EGIQLAISACSLAQ

-492 SLLAAMENPCQREQ
+492 SLLAAME
-506 TQTCSGMPSAAGF
+506 
-519 RGTQTAGKELE
+519 TAGKELE

-535 AQLKDCGI
+535 AGLKDCGI

-564 QKKSLVPTEKG
+564 KEKSLVPTEKG
-575 LAVYSI
+575 LVLYSI

-604 RGELKERDFRKGIE
+604 RGEMKEKDFRKDIE

-632 ILFPKK
+632 ILFP
-638 QSDIHCPKCGKGS
+638 QRRSDIHCPKCGKGS
-651 LVFYPRCTKCSDADC
+651 LVFYPRCAKCSDADC
-666 GLTLFRSVAGKSLT
+666 GWTLFRTVAGKSLT
-680 DEQLTQLAVNGETG
+680 DEQLTRLAVNGETD
-694 IIKGFTSKSGKSFE
+694 IINGFTSKAGKRFE

-714 GEFKTVFLF
+714 GDFKTVFVF
-723 PERKKPGKSRR
+723 PERKKMGKSRR

>member
-16 ARVVRATNKKDGYIE
+16 AHVVRATNRKEGYIE
-31 GGGYAVTWAL
+31 GSNYTVTWAL

-70 TLIPRQIKEGK
+70 TLIPRQVKSGK
-81 GYKADAAAVAQLKVI
+81 GYKADPSVVAQLKVI
-96 EKLFRACEGIIVATD
+96 EKLFKAAESIIVATD

-127 GIPRPFDRL
+127 GIAKPFERL

-145 IKEGL
+145 IREGL
-150 ARLQS
+150 SNLKS
-155 GATYDNLY
+155 GAEYDNLY

-182 AISIAA
+182 AVSIAA
-188 GRGTYSLGRVQ
+188 GYGTYSLGRVQ
-199 TPTLCMVCSRFLENK
+199 TPTLCMVCSRFWENK
-214 KFEPQPFWQ
+214 KFTPQPFWQ
-223 LSLAIR
+223 LSLSVKD
-229 EGDESFRF
+229 GDESFRF
-237 SSADRWFDKTE
+237 SSPERSFNKEE
-248 ATALYEKL
+248 ATTLYEKI
-256 KQAPYATVERVIR
+256 KAASHITIETIVR
-269 KETKQEPPLLY
+269 KEAKQEPPLLY

-292 YGYTAE
+292 YRYSAE
-298 QTLSLAQKLYEKAYI
+298 QTLTLAQKLYERGYI
-313 TYPRTGSRHIPEDVF
+313 TYPRTGSRYISEDVF
-328 AEIPALIA
+328 EEIPALIA
-336 FLHDHPVWGVH
+336 FLHDHPVWGIHTRNLSV
-347 ARRLTELNAHSVDGK
+347 LNARSVNGK

-371 ITGKKPIDMF
+371 ITGKKPIDVF
-381 GEEAVIYDMIAG
+381 GEEAVIYNMIAG

-423 EIIRQEGWR
+423 EIIRQKGWR

-440 KDKEQV
+440 KDKEQL

-454 ENGEGIFIPQWE
+454 ENGEGVLIPEWS
-466 EGKQLPLCASSLAQ
+466 EGMQLAISACSLAQ

-492 SLLAAMENPCQREQ
+492 SLLAAME
-506 TQTCSGMPSAAGF
+506 
-519 RGTQTAGKELE
+519 TAGKELE

-535 AQLKDCGI
+535 AGLKDCGI

-564 QKKSLVPTEKG
+564 KEKSLVPTEKG
-575 LAVYSI
+575 LVLYSI

-604 RGELKERDFRKGIE
+604 RGEMKEKDFRKDIE

-632 ILFPKK
+632 ILFP
-638 QSDIHCPKCGKGS
+638 QRRSDILCPKCGKGS
-651 LVFYPRCTKCSDADC
+651 LVFYPRCAKCSDADC
-666 GLTLFRSVAGKSLT
+666 GWTLFRTVAAKSLT
-680 DEQLTQLAVNGETG
+680 DEQLTRLAVNGETD
-694 IIKGFTSKSGKSFE
+694 IIKGFTSKAGKRFE

-714 GEFKTVFLF
+714 GDFKTVFVF
-723 PERKKPGKSRR
+723 PERKKTGKSRR

>member
-16 ARVVRATNKKDGYIE
+16 ARVVRVTNRKEGYIE
-31 GGGYAVTWAL
+31 GSNYTVTWAL

-51 AYGIK
+51 AYGFK

-70 TLIPRQIKEGK
+70 TLIPRQVKSGK
-81 GYKADAAAVAQLKVI
+81 GYKADPSAVAQLKVI
-96 EKLFRACEGIIVATD
+96 EKLFKAAESIIVATD

-127 GIPRPFDRL
+127 GIAKPFERL

-145 IKEGL
+145 IREGL
-150 ARLQS
+150 SNLKS
-155 GATYDNLY
+155 GAEYDNLY

-182 AISIAA
+182 AVSIAA
-188 GRGTYSLGRVQ
+188 GYGTYSLGRVQ
-199 TPTLCMVCSRFLENK
+199 TPTLCMVCSRFWENK
-214 KFEPQPFWQ
+214 KFTPQPFWQ
-223 LSLAIR
+223 LSLSVKDD
-229 EGDESFRF
+229 DENFRF
-237 SSADRWFDKTE
+237 SNPERCFNKEE
-248 ATALYEKL
+248 ATTLYEKI
-256 KQAPYATVERVIR
+256 KAASHITIETIVR
-269 KETKQEPPLLY
+269 KEAKQEPPLLY

-292 YGYTAE
+292 HRYSAE
-298 QTLSLAQKLYEKAYI
+298 QTLTLAQKLYERGYI
-313 TYPRTGSRHIPEDVF
+313 TYPRTGSRYISEDVF
-328 AEIPALIA
+328 EEIPALIA
-336 FLHDHPVWGVH
+336 FLHDHPVWGIHTRNLSV
-347 ARRLTELNAHSVDGK
+347 LNARSVNGK

-371 ITGKKPIDMF
+371 ITGKKPIDVF
-381 GEEAVIYDMIAG
+381 GEEAVIYNMITG
-393 RMLEAFSPR
+393 RMLEAFSAR

-440 KDKEQV
+440 KDKEQL

-454 ENGEGIFIPQWE
+454 ENGEGVLIPEWS
-466 EGKQLPLCASSLAQ
+466 EGMQLAISACSLAQ

-492 SLLAAMENPCQREQ
+492 SLLAAME
-506 TQTCSGMPSAAGF
+506 
-519 RGTQTAGKELE
+519 TAGKELE

-535 AQLKDCGI
+535 ACLKDCGI

-550 AIIETLFAREYMVR
+550 AIIETLFTREYMVR
-564 QKKSLVPTEKG
+564 KEKSLVPTEKG
-575 LAVYSI
+575 LVLYSI

-604 RGELKERDFRKGIE
+604 RGEMKEKDFRKDIE

-632 ILFPKK
+632 ILFP
-638 QSDIHCPKCGKGS
+638 QRRSDILCPKCGKGS
-651 LVFYPRCTKCSDADC
+651 LVFYPRCAKCSDADC
-666 GLTLFRSVAGKSLT
+666 GWTLFRTVAGKSLT
-680 DEQLTQLAVNGETG
+680 DEQLTRLAVNGETD
-694 IIKGFTSKSGKSFE
+694 IIKGFTSKAGKRFE

-714 GEFKTVFLF
+714 GDFKTVFVF

>member
-16 ARVVRATNKKDGYIE
+16 ARVVRATNRKEGYIE
-31 GGGYAVTWAL
+31 GSNYTVTWAL

-51 AYGIK
+51 AYGFK
-56 GFHKENLPILPPVF
+56 GFHRENLPILPPVF
-70 TLIPRQIKEGK
+70 TLIPRQVKSGK
-81 GYKADAAAVAQLKVI
+81 GYKADPSAVAQLKVI
-96 EKLFRACEGIIVATD
+96 EKLFKAAESIIVATD

-127 GIPRPFDRL
+127 GIAKPFERL
-136 WISSLTDKA
+136 WISSLTEKA
-145 IKEGL
+145 IREGL
-150 ARLQS
+150 SNLKS
-155 GATYDNLY
+155 GAEYDNLY

-182 AISIAA
+182 AVSIAA
-188 GRGTYSLGRVQ
+188 GYGTYSLGRVQ
-199 TPTLCMVCSRFLENK
+199 TPTLCMVCSRFWENK
-214 KFEPQPFWQ
+214 KFTPQPFWQ
-223 LSLAIR
+223 LSLSVKDD
-229 EGDESFRF
+229 DENFRF
-237 SSADRWFDKTE
+237 SNPERCFNKEE
-248 ATALYEKL
+248 ATTLYEKI
-256 KQAPYATVERVIR
+256 KAASHITIETIVR
-269 KETKQEPPLLY
+269 KEAKQEPPLLY

-292 YGYTAE
+292 HRYSAE
-298 QTLSLAQKLYEKAYI
+298 QTLTLAQKLYERGYI
-313 TYPRTGSRHIPEDVF
+313 TYPRTGSRYISEDVF
-328 AEIPALIA
+328 EEIPALIA
-336 FLHDHPVWGVH
+336 FLHDHPVWGIHTRNLSV
-347 ARRLTELNAHSVDGK
+347 LNARSVNGK

-371 ITGKKPIDMF
+371 ITGKKPIDVF
-381 GEEAVIYDMIAG
+381 GEEAVIYNMIAG

-440 KDKEQV
+440 KDKEQL

-454 ENGEGIFIPQWE
+454 ENGEGVLIPEWN
-466 EGKQLPLCASSLAQ
+466 EGMQLAISACSLAQ

-492 SLLAAMENPCQREQ
+492 SLLSAME
-506 TQTCSGMPSAAGF
+506 
-519 RGTQTAGKELE
+519 TAGKELE

-535 AQLKDCGI
+535 ACLKDCGI

-550 AIIETLFAREYMVR
+550 AIIETLFTREYMVR
-564 QKKSLVPTEKG
+564 KEKSLVPTEKG
-575 LAVYSI
+575 LVLYSI

-604 RGELKERDFRKGIE
+604 RGEMKEKDFRKDIE

-632 ILFPKK
+632 ILFP
-638 QSDIHCPKCGKGS
+638 QRRSDIHCPKCGKGS
-651 LVFYPRCTKCSDADC
+651 LVFYPRCVKCSDADC
-666 GLTLFRSVAGKSLT
+666 GWTLFRTVAGKILT
-680 DEQLTQLAVNGETG
+680 DEQLTRLAVNGETD
-694 IIKGFTSKSGKSFE
+694 IIKGFTSKAGKRFE

-714 GEFKTVFLF
+714 GDFKTVFVF
-723 PERKKPGKSRR
+723 PERKKTGKSRR

>member
-16 ARVVRATNKKDGYIE
+16 ARVVRATNRKEGYIE
-31 GGGYAVTWAL
+31 GSNYTVTWAL

-51 AYGIK
+51 AYGFK

-70 TLIPRQIKEGK
+70 TLIPRQVKSGK
-81 GYKADAAAVAQLKVI
+81 GYKADPSVVAQLKVI
-96 EKLFRACEGIIVATD
+96 EKLFKAAESIIVATD

-127 GIPRPFDRL
+127 GIAKPFERL

-145 IKEGL
+145 IREGL
-150 ARLQS
+150 SNLKS
-155 GATYDNLY
+155 GAEYDNLY

-182 AISIAA
+182 AVSIAA
-188 GRGTYSLGRVQ
+188 GYGTYSLGRVQ
-199 TPTLCMVCSRFLENK
+199 TPTLCMVCSRFWENK
-214 KFEPQPFWQ
+214 KFTPQPFWQ
-223 LSLAIR
+223 LSLSVKDD
-229 EGDESFRF
+229 DENFRF
-237 SSADRWFDKTE
+237 SNPERCFNKEE
-248 ATALYEKL
+248 ATTLYEKI
-256 KQAPYATVERVIR
+256 KAASHITIETIVR
-269 KETKQEPPLLY
+269 KEAKQEPPLLY

-292 YGYTAE
+292 HRYSAE
-298 QTLSLAQKLYEKAYI
+298 QTLTLAQKLYERGYI
-313 TYPRTGSRHIPEDVF
+313 TYPRTGSRYISEDVF
-328 AEIPALIA
+328 EEIPALIA
-336 FLHDHPVWGVH
+336 FLHDHPVWGIHTRNLSV
-347 ARRLTELNAHSVDGK
+347 LNARSVNGK

-371 ITGKKPIDMF
+371 ITGKKPIDVF
-381 GEEAVIYDMIAG
+381 GEEAVIYNMIAG

-423 EIIRQEGWR
+423 EIIRQKGWR

-440 KDKEQV
+440 KDKEQL

-454 ENGEGIFIPQWE
+454 ENGEGVLIPEWN
-466 EGKQLPLCASSLAQ
+466 EGIQLAISACSLAQ

-492 SLLAAMENPCQREQ
+492 SLLAAME
-506 TQTCSGMPSAAGF
+506 
-519 RGTQTAGKELE
+519 TAGKELE

-535 AQLKDCGI
+535 AGLKDCGI

-564 QKKSLVPTEKG
+564 KEKSLVPTEKG
-575 LAVYSI
+575 LVLYSI

-604 RGELKERDFRKGIE
+604 RGEMKEKDFRKDIE

-632 ILFPKK
+632 ILFP
-638 QSDIHCPKCGKGS
+638 QRRSDILCPKCGKGS
-651 LVFYPRCTKCSDADC
+651 LVFYPRCAKCSDADC
-666 GLTLFRSVAGKSLT
+666 GWTLFRTVAGKSLT
-680 DEQLTQLAVNGETG
+680 DEQLTRLAVNGETD
-694 IIKGFTSKSGKSFE
+694 IIKGFTSKAGKRFE

-714 GEFKTVFLF
+714 GDFKTVFVF
-723 PERKKPGKSRR
+723 PERKKTGKSRR

>member
-16 ARVVRATNKKDGYIE
+16 ARVVRATNRKEGYIE
-31 GGGYAVTWAL
+31 GSNYTVTWAL

-51 AYGIK
+51 AYGFK

-70 TLIPRQIKEGK
+70 TLIPRQVKSGK
-81 GYKADAAAVAQLKVI
+81 GYKADPSVVAQLKVI
-96 EKLFRACEGIIVATD
+96 EKLFKAAESIIVATD

-127 GIPRPFDRL
+127 GIAKPFERL

-145 IKEGL
+145 IREGL
-150 ARLQS
+150 SNLKS
-155 GATYDNLY
+155 GAEYDNLY

-182 AISIAA
+182 AVSIAA
-188 GRGTYSLGRVQ
+188 GYGTYSLGRVQ
-199 TPTLCMVCSRFLENK
+199 TPTLCMVCSRFWENK
-214 KFEPQPFWQ
+214 KFTPQPFWQ
-223 LSLAIR
+223 LSLSVKDD
-229 EGDESFRF
+229 DENFRF
-237 SSADRWFDKTE
+237 SNPERCFNKEE
-248 ATALYEKL
+248 ATTLYEKI
-256 KQAPYATVERVIR
+256 KAASHITIETIVR
-269 KETKQEPPLLY
+269 KEAKQEPPLLY

-292 YGYTAE
+292 YRYSAE
-298 QTLSLAQKLYEKAYI
+298 QTLTLAQKLYERGYI
-313 TYPRTGSRHIPEDVF
+313 TYPRTGSRYISEDVF
-328 AEIPALIA
+328 EEIPALIA
-336 FLHDHPVWGVH
+336 FLHDHPVWGIHTRNLSV
-347 ARRLTELNAHSVDGK
+347 LNARSVNGK

-371 ITGKKPIDMF
+371 ITGKKPIDVF
-381 GEEAVIYDMIAG
+381 GEEAVIYNMIAG

-423 EIIRQEGWR
+423 EIIRQKGWR

-440 KDKEQV
+440 KDKEQL

-454 ENGEGIFIPQWE
+454 ENGEGVLIPEWN
-466 EGKQLPLCASSLAQ
+466 EGIQLAISACSLAQ

-492 SLLAAMENPCQREQ
+492 SLLAAME
-506 TQTCSGMPSAAGF
+506 
-519 RGTQTAGKELE
+519 TAGKELE

-535 AQLKDCGI
+535 AGLKDCGI

-564 QKKSLVPTEKG
+564 KEKSLVPTEKG
-575 LAVYSI
+575 LVLYSI

-604 RGELKERDFRKGIE
+604 RGEMKEKDFRKDIE

-632 ILFPKK
+632 ILFP
-638 QSDIHCPKCGKGS
+638 QRRSDILCPKCGKGS
-651 LVFYPRCTKCSDADC
+651 LVFYPRCAKCSDADC
-666 GLTLFRSVAGKSLT
+666 GWTLFRTVAGKSLT
-680 DEQLTQLAVNGETG
+680 DEQQTRLAVNGETD
-694 IIKGFTSKSGKSFE
+694 IIKGFTSKAGKRFE

-714 GEFKTVFLF
+714 GDFKTVFVF
-723 PERKKPGKSRR
+723 PERKKTGKSRR

>member
-16 ARVVRATNKKDGYIE
+16 ARVVRATNRKEGYIE
-31 GGGYAVTWAL
+31 GSNYTVTWAL

-51 AYGIK
+51 AYGFK

-70 TLIPRQIKEGK
+70 TLIPRQVKSGK
-81 GYKADAAAVAQLKVI
+81 GYKADPSVVAQLKVI
-96 EKLFRACEGIIVATD
+96 EKLFKAAESIIVATD

-127 GIPRPFDRL
+127 GIAKPFERL

-145 IKEGL
+145 IREGL
-150 ARLQS
+150 AHLKS
-155 GATYDNLY
+155 GAEYDNLY

-182 AISIAA
+182 AVSIAA
-188 GRGTYSLGRVQ
+188 GYGTYSLGRVQ
-199 TPTLCMVCSRFLENK
+199 TPTLCMVCSRFWENK
-214 KFEPQPFWQ
+214 KFTPQPFWQ
-223 LSLAIR
+223 LSLSVKD
-229 EGDESFRF
+229 GDENFRF
-237 SSADRWFDKTE
+237 SNPERCFNKEE
-248 ATALYEKL
+248 ATALYEKI
-256 KQAPYATVERVIR
+256 KAASHITIETIVR
-269 KETKQEPPLLY
+269 KEAKQEPPLLY

-292 YGYTAE
+292 HRYSAE
-298 QTLSLAQKLYEKAYI
+298 QTLTLAQKLYERGYI
-313 TYPRTGSRHIPEDVF
+313 TYPRTGSRYISEDVF
-328 AEIPALIA
+328 EEIPALIA
-336 FLHDHPVWGVH
+336 FLHDHPVWGIHTRNLFV
-347 ARRLTELNAHSVDGK
+347 LNARSVNGK

-371 ITGKKPIDMF
+371 ITGKKPIDVF
-381 GEEAVIYDMIAG
+381 GEEAVIYNMIAG

-440 KDKEQV
+440 KDKEQL

-454 ENGEGIFIPQWE
+454 ENGEGVLIPEWN
-466 EGKQLPLCASSLAQ
+466 EGMLLAISACSLAQ

-492 SLLAAMENPCQREQ
+492 SLLSAME
-506 TQTCSGMPSAAGF
+506 
-519 RGTQTAGKELE
+519 TAGKELE

-535 AQLKDCGI
+535 VCLKDCGI

-550 AIIETLFAREYMVR
+550 AIIETLFTREYMVR
-564 QKKSLVPTEKG
+564 KEKSLVPTEKG
-575 LAVYSI
+575 LVLYSI

-604 RGELKERDFRKGIE
+604 RGEMKEKDFRKDIE

-632 ILFPKK
+632 ILFP
-638 QSDIHCPKCGKGS
+638 QRRSDIHCPKCGKGTM
-651 LVFYPRCTKCSDADC
+651 VFHSKCAKCSDADC
-666 GLTLFRSVAGKSLT
+666 GWTLFRTVAGKSLT

-694 IIKGFTSKSGKSFE
+694 IIKGFTSKAGKRFE

-714 GEFKTVFLF
+714 GDFKTVFVF
-723 PERKKPGKSRR
+723 PERKKTDKSRR

>member
-16 ARVVRATNKKDGYIE
+16 ARVVRATNRKEGYIE
-31 GGGYAVTWAL
+31 GSNYTVTWAL

-51 AYGIK
+51 AYGFK

-70 TLIPRQIKEGK
+70 TLIPRQVKSGK
-81 GYKADAAAVAQLKVI
+81 GYKADPSVVAQLKVI
-96 EKLFRACEGIIVATD
+96 EKLFKAAESIIVATD

-127 GIPRPFDRL
+127 GIAKPFERL

-145 IKEGL
+145 IREGL
-150 ARLQS
+150 SNLKS
-155 GATYDNLY
+155 GAEYDNLY

-182 AISIAA
+182 AVSIAA
-188 GRGTYSLGRVQ
+188 GYGTYSLGRVQ
-199 TPTLCMVCSRFLENK
+199 TPTLCMVCSRFWENK
-214 KFEPQPFWQ
+214 KFTPQPFWQ
-223 LSLAIR
+223 LSLSVKDD
-229 EGDESFRF
+229 DENFRF
-237 SSADRWFDKTE
+237 SNPERCFNKEE
-248 ATALYEKL
+248 ATTLYEKI
-256 KQAPYATVERVIR
+256 KAASHITIETIVR
-269 KETKQEPPLLY
+269 KEAKQEPPLLY

-292 YGYTAE
+292 YRYSAE
-298 QTLSLAQKLYEKAYI
+298 QTLTLAQKLYERGYI
-313 TYPRTGSRHIPEDVF
+313 TYPRTGSRYISEDVF
-328 AEIPALIA
+328 EEIPALIA
-336 FLHDHPVWGVH
+336 FLHDHPVWGIHTRNLSV
-347 ARRLTELNAHSVDGK
+347 LNARSVNGK

-371 ITGKKPIDMF
+371 ITGKKPIDVF
-381 GEEAVIYDMIAG
+381 GEEAVIYNMIAG

-423 EIIRQEGWR
+423 EIIRQKGWR

-440 KDKEQV
+440 KDKEQL

-454 ENGEGIFIPQWE
+454 ENGEGVLIPEWN
-466 EGKQLPLCASSLAQ
+466 EGIQLAISACSLAQ

-492 SLLAAMENPCQREQ
+492 SLLAAME
-506 TQTCSGMPSAAGF
+506 
-519 RGTQTAGKELE
+519 TAGKELE

-535 AQLKDCGI
+535 AGLKDCGI

-550 AIIETLFAREYMVR
+550 AIIETLFARKYMVR
-564 QKKSLVPTEKG
+564 KEKSLVPTEKG
-575 LAVYSI
+575 LVLYSI

-604 RGELKERDFRKGIE
+604 RGEMKGKDFRKDIE

-632 ILFPKK
+632 ILFP
-638 QSDIHCPKCGKGS
+638 QRRSDILCPKCGKGS
-651 LVFYPRCTKCSDADC
+651 LVFYPRCAKCSDADC
-666 GLTLFRSVAGKSLT
+666 GWTLFRTVAGKSLT
-680 DEQLTQLAVNGETG
+680 DEQLTRLAVNGETD
-694 IIKGFTSKSGKSFE
+694 IIKGFTSKAGKRFE

-714 GEFKTVFLF
+714 GDFKTVFVF
-723 PERKKPGKSRR
+723 PERKKTGKSRR

>member
-16 ARVVRATNKKDGYIE
+16 ARVVRATNRKEGYIE
-31 GGGYAVTWAL
+31 GSNYTVTWAL

-51 AYGIK
+51 AYGFK
-56 GFHKENLPILPPVF
+56 GFHKENLPILPLVF
-70 TLIPRQIKEGK
+70 TLIPRQVKSGK
-81 GYKADAAAVAQLKVI
+81 GYKADPSVVAQLKVI
-96 EKLFRACEGIIVATD
+96 EKLFKAAESIIVATD

-127 GIPRPFDRL
+127 GIAKPFERL

-145 IKEGL
+145 IREGL
-150 ARLQS
+150 AHLKS
-155 GATYDNLY
+155 GAEYDNLY

-182 AISIAA
+182 AVSIAA
-188 GRGTYSLGRVQ
+188 GYGTYSLGRVQ
-199 TPTLCMVCSRFLENK
+199 TPTLCMVCSRFWENK
-214 KFEPQPFWQ
+214 KFTPQPFWQ
-223 LSLAIR
+223 LSLSVKD
-229 EGDESFRF
+229 GDENFRF
-237 SSADRWFDKTE
+237 SNPERCFNKEE
-248 ATALYEKL
+248 ATALYEKI
-256 KQAPYATVERVIR
+256 KAASHITIETIVR
-269 KETKQEPPLLY
+269 KEAKQEPPLLY

-292 YGYTAE
+292 HRYSAE
-298 QTLSLAQKLYEKAYI
+298 QTLTLAQKLYERGYI
-313 TYPRTGSRHIPEDVF
+313 TYPRTGSRYISEDVF
-328 AEIPALIA
+328 EEIPALIA
-336 FLHDHPVWGVH
+336 FLHDHPVWGIHTRNLFV
-347 ARRLTELNAHSVDGK
+347 LNARSVNGK

-371 ITGKKPIDMF
+371 ITGKKPIDVF
-381 GEEAVIYDMIAG
+381 GEEAVIYNMIAG

-440 KDKEQV
+440 KDKEQL

-454 ENGEGIFIPQWE
+454 ENGEGVLIPEWN
-466 EGKQLPLCASSLAQ
+466 EGMQLAISACSLAQ

-492 SLLAAMENPCQREQ
+492 SLLSAME
-506 TQTCSGMPSAAGF
+506 
-519 RGTQTAGKELE
+519 TAGKELE

-535 AQLKDCGI
+535 VCLKDCGI

-550 AIIETLFAREYMVR
+550 AIIETLFTREYMVR
-564 QKKSLVPTEKG
+564 KEKSLVPTEKG
-575 LAVYSI
+575 LVLYSI

-604 RGELKERDFRKGIE
+604 RGEMKEKDFRKDIE

-632 ILFPKK
+632 ILFP
-638 QSDIHCPKCGKGS
+638 QRRSDIHCPKCGKGTM
-651 LVFYPRCTKCSDADC
+651 VFHSKCAKCSDADC
-666 GLTLFRSVAGKSLT
+666 GWTLFRTVAGKSLT

-694 IIKGFTSKSGKSFE
+694 IIKGFTSKAGKRFE

-714 GEFKTVFLF
+714 GDFKTVFVF
-723 PERKKPGKSRR
+723 PERKKTGKSRR

>member
-16 ARVVRATNKKDGYIE
+16 ARVVRATNRKEGYIE
-31 GGGYAVTWAL
+31 GSNYTVTWAL

-51 AYGIK
+51 AYGFK

-70 TLIPRQIKEGK
+70 TLIPRQVKSGK
-81 GYKADAAAVAQLKVI
+81 GYKADPSVVAQLKVI
-96 EKLFRACEGIIVATD
+96 EKLFKAAESIIVATD

-127 GIPRPFDRL
+127 GIAKPFERL

-145 IKEGL
+145 IREGL
-150 ARLQS
+150 AHLKS
-155 GATYDNLY
+155 GAEYDNLY

-182 AISIAA
+182 AVSIAA
-188 GRGTYSLGRVQ
+188 GYGTYSLGRVQ
-199 TPTLCMVCSRFLENK
+199 TPTLCMVCSRFWENK
-214 KFEPQPFWQ
+214 KFTPQPFWQ
-223 LSLAIR
+223 LSLSVKD
-229 EGDESFRF
+229 GDENFRF
-237 SSADRWFDKTE
+237 SNPERCFNKEE
-248 ATALYEKL
+248 ATALYEKI
-256 KQAPYATVERVIR
+256 KAASHITIETIVR
-269 KETKQEPPLLY
+269 KEAKQEPPLLY

-292 YGYTAE
+292 HRYSAE
-298 QTLSLAQKLYEKAYI
+298 QTLTLAQKLYERGYI
-313 TYPRTGSRHIPEDVF
+313 TYPRTGSRYISEDVF
-328 AEIPALIA
+328 EEIPALIA
-336 FLHDHPVWGVH
+336 FLHDHPVWGIHTRNLFV
-347 ARRLTELNAHSVDGK
+347 LNARSVNGK

-371 ITGKKPIDMF
+371 ITGKKPIDVF
-381 GEEAVIYDMIAG
+381 GEEAVIYNMIAG

-440 KDKEQV
+440 KDKEQL

-454 ENGEGIFIPQWE
+454 ENGEGVLIPEWN
-466 EGKQLPLCASSLAQ
+466 EGMQLAISACSLAQ

-492 SLLAAMENPCQREQ
+492 SLLSAME
-506 TQTCSGMPSAAGF
+506 
-519 RGTQTAGKELE
+519 TAGKELE

-535 AQLKDCGI
+535 VCLKDCGI

-550 AIIETLFAREYMVR
+550 AIIETLFTREYMVR
-564 QKKSLVPTEKG
+564 KEKSLVPTEKG
-575 LAVYSI
+575 LVLYSI
-581 VKEMKIGNAEMTGQW
+581 VKKMKIGNAEMTGQW

-604 RGELKERDFRKGIE
+604 CGEMKEKDFRKDIE

-632 ILFPKK
+632 ILFP
-638 QSDIHCPKCGKGS
+638 QRRSDIHCPKCGKGTM
-651 LVFYPRCTKCSDADC
+651 VFHSKCAKCSDADC
-666 GLTLFRSVAGKSLT
+666 GWTLFRTVAGKSLT

-694 IIKGFTSKSGKSFE
+694 IIKGFTSKAGKRFE

-714 GEFKTVFLF
+714 GDFKTVFVF
-723 PERKKPGKSRR
+723 PERKKTGKSRR

>member
-16 ARVVRATNKKDGYIE
+16 ARVVRATNRKEGYIE
-31 GGGYAVTWAL
+31 GSNYTVTWAL

-51 AYGIK
+51 AYGFK

-70 TLIPRQIKEGK
+70 TLIPRQVKSGK
-81 GYKADAAAVAQLKVI
+81 GYKADPSVVAQLKVI
-96 EKLFRACEGIIVATD
+96 EKLFKAAESIIVATD

-127 GIPRPFDRL
+127 GIAKPFERL

-145 IKEGL
+145 IREGL
-150 ARLQS
+150 AHLKS
-155 GATYDNLY
+155 GAEYDNLY

-182 AISIAA
+182 AVSIAA
-188 GRGTYSLGRVQ
+188 GYGTYSLGRVQ
-199 TPTLCMVCSRFLENK
+199 TPTLCMVCSRFWENK
-214 KFEPQPFWQ
+214 KFTPQPFWQ
-223 LSLAIR
+223 LSLSVKD
-229 EGDESFRF
+229 GDENFRF
-237 SSADRWFDKTE
+237 SNPERCFNKEE
-248 ATALYEKL
+248 ATALYEKI
-256 KQAPYATVERVIR
+256 KAASHITIETIVR
-269 KETKQEPPLLY
+269 KEAKQEPPLLY

-292 YGYTAE
+292 HRYSAE
-298 QTLSLAQKLYEKAYI
+298 QTLTLAQKLYERGYI
-313 TYPRTGSRHIPEDVF
+313 TYPRTGSRYISEDVF
-328 AEIPALIA
+328 EEIPALIA
-336 FLHDHPVWGVH
+336 FLHDHPVWGIHTRNLFV
-347 ARRLTELNAHSVDGK
+347 LNARSVNGK

-371 ITGKKPIDMF
+371 ITGKKPIDVF
-381 GEEAVIYDMIAG
+381 GEEAVIYNMIAG

-440 KDKEQV
+440 KDKEQL

-454 ENGEGIFIPQWE
+454 ENGEGVLIPEWN
-466 EGKQLPLCASSLAQ
+466 EGMQLAISACSLAQ

-492 SLLAAMENPCQREQ
+492 SLLSAME
-506 TQTCSGMPSAAGF
+506 
-519 RGTQTAGKELE
+519 TAGKELE

-535 AQLKDCGI
+535 VCLKDCGI

-550 AIIETLFAREYMVR
+550 AIIETLFTREYMVR
-564 QKKSLVPTEKG
+564 KEKSLVPTEKG
-575 LAVYSI
+575 LVLYSI
-581 VKEMKIGNAEMTGQW
+581 VKKMKIGNAEMTGQW

-604 RGELKERDFRKGIE
+604 RGEMKEKDFRKDIE

-632 ILFPKK
+632 ILFP
-638 QSDIHCPKCGKGS
+638 QRRSDIHCPKCGKGTM
-651 LVFYPRCTKCSDADC
+651 VFHSKCAKCSDADC
-666 GLTLFRSVAGKSLT
+666 GWTLFRTVAGKSLT

-694 IIKGFTSKSGKSFE
+694 IIKGFTSKAGKRFE

-714 GEFKTVFLF
+714 GDFKTVFVF
-723 PERKKPGKSRR
+723 PERKKTGKSRR

>member
-16 ARVVRATNKKDGYIE
+16 ARVVRATNRKEGYIE
-31 GGGYAVTWAL
+31 GSNYTVTWAL

-51 AYGIK
+51 AYGFK

-70 TLIPRQIKEGK
+70 TLLPRQIKSGK
-81 GYKADAAAVAQLKVI
+81 GYKADPSAVAQLKVI
-96 EKLFRACEGIIVATD
+96 EKLFKAAESIIVATD

-127 GIPRPFDRL
+127 GIAKPFERL

-145 IKEGL
+145 IREGL
-150 ARLQS
+150 SNLKS
-155 GATYDNLY
+155 GAEYDNLY

-182 AISIAA
+182 AVSIAA
-188 GRGTYSLGRVQ
+188 GYGTYSLGRVQ
-199 TPTLCMVCSRFLENK
+199 TPTLCMVCSRFWEHR
-214 KFEPQPFWQ
+214 KFTSQPFWQ
-223 LSLAIR
+223 LSLSVKDS
-229 EGDESFRF
+229 DENFRF
-237 SSADRWFDKTE
+237 SSPERCFNKEE

-256 KQAPYATVERVIR
+256 KAASHITIETIVR
-269 KETKQEPPLLY
+269 KEAKQEPPLLY

-292 YGYTAE
+292 HRYSAE
-298 QTLSLAQKLYEKAYI
+298 QTLTLAQKLYEKGYI
-313 TYPRTGSRHIPEDVF
+313 TYPRTGSRYISEDVF
-328 AEIPALIA
+328 EEIPALIA
-336 FLHDHPVWGVH
+336 FLHDHPVWGVY
-347 ARRLTELNAHSVDGK
+347 ARNLSVLNIRSVNGK

-371 ITGKKPIDMF
+371 ITGKKPINVF
-381 GEEAVIYDMIAG
+381 GEEAVIYNMIAG

-440 KDKEQV
+440 KDKEQL

-454 ENGEGIFIPQWE
+454 ENGEGVLIPEWS
-466 EGKQLPLCASSLAQ
+466 EGMQLAISACSLAQ

-492 SLLAAMENPCQREQ
+492 SLLAAME
-506 TQTCSGMPSAAGF
+506 
-519 RGTQTAGKELE
+519 TAGKELE

-535 AQLKDCGI
+535 ACLKDCGI

-564 QKKSLVPTEKG
+564 KEKSLVPTEKG
-575 LAVYSI
+575 LVLYSI

-604 RGELKERDFRKGIE
+604 RGEMREKDFRKDIE

-632 ILFPKK
+632 ILFP
-638 QSDIHCPKCGKGS
+638 QRRSDVHCPKCGKGS
-651 LVFYPRCTKCSDADC
+651 LVFYPRCVKCSDADC
-666 GLTLFRSVAGKSLT
+666 GWTLFRTVAGKSLT
-680 DEQLTQLAVNGETG
+680 DEQLTRLAVNGETD
-694 IIKGFTSKSGKSFE
+694 IIKGFTSKAGKRFE

-714 GEFKTVFLF
+714 GDFKTVFVF
-723 PERKKPGKSRR
+723 PERKKTGKSRR

>member
-16 ARVVRATNKKDGYIE
+16 ARVVRATNRKEGYIE
-31 GGGYAVTWAL
+31 GSNYTVTWAL

-51 AYGIK
+51 AYGFK

-70 TLIPRQIKEGK
+70 TLIPRQVKSGK
-81 GYKADAAAVAQLKVI
+81 GYKADPSVVAQLKVI
-96 EKLFRACEGIIVATD
+96 EKLFKAAESIIVATD

-127 GIPRPFDRL
+127 GIAKPFERL

-145 IKEGL
+145 IREGL
-150 ARLQS
+150 SNLKS
-155 GATYDNLY
+155 GAEYDNLY

-182 AISIAA
+182 AVSIAA
-188 GRGTYSLGRVQ
+188 GYGTYSLGRVQ
-199 TPTLCMVCSRFLENK
+199 TPTLCMVCSRFWENK
-214 KFEPQPFWQ
+214 KFTPQPFWQ
-223 LSLAIR
+223 LSLSVKDD
-229 EGDESFRF
+229 DENFRF
-237 SSADRWFDKTE
+237 SNPERCFNKEE
-248 ATALYEKL
+248 ATTLYEKI
-256 KQAPYATVERVIR
+256 KAASHITIETIVR
-269 KETKQEPPLLY
+269 KEAKQEPLLLY

-292 YGYTAE
+292 YRYSAE
-298 QTLSLAQKLYEKAYI
+298 QTLTLAQKLYERGYI
-313 TYPRTGSRHIPEDVF
+313 TYPRTGSRYISEDVF
-328 AEIPALIA
+328 EEIPALIA
-336 FLHDHPVWGVH
+336 FLHDHPVWGIHTRNLSV
-347 ARRLTELNAHSVDGK
+347 LNARSVNGK

-371 ITGKKPIDMF
+371 ITGKKPIDVF
-381 GEEAVIYDMIAG
+381 GEEAVIYNMIAG

-423 EIIRQEGWR
+423 EIIRQKGWR

-440 KDKEQV
+440 KDKEQL

-454 ENGEGIFIPQWE
+454 ENGEGVLIPEWN
-466 EGKQLPLCASSLAQ
+466 EGIQLAISACSLAQ

-492 SLLAAMENPCQREQ
+492 SLLAAME
-506 TQTCSGMPSAAGF
+506 
-519 RGTQTAGKELE
+519 TAGKELE

-535 AQLKDCGI
+535 AGLKDCGI

-564 QKKSLVPTEKG
+564 KEKSLVPTEKG
-575 LAVYSI
+575 LVLYSI

-604 RGELKERDFRKGIE
+604 RGEMKEKDFRKDIE

-632 ILFPKK
+632 ILFP
-638 QSDIHCPKCGKGS
+638 QRRSDILCPKCGKGS
-651 LVFYPRCTKCSDADC
+651 LVFYPRCAKCSDADC
-666 GLTLFRSVAGKSLT
+666 GWTLFRTVAGKSLT
-680 DEQLTQLAVNGETG
+680 DEQLTRLAVNGETD
-694 IIKGFTSKSGKSFE
+694 IIKGFTSKAGKRFE

-714 GEFKTVFLF
+714 GDFKTVFVF
-723 PERKKPGKSRR
+723 PERKKTGKSRR

>member
-16 ARVVRATNKKDGYIE
+16 ARVVRATNRKEGYIE
-31 GGGYAVTWAL
+31 GSNYTVTWAL

-51 AYGIK
+51 AYGFK
-56 GFHKENLPILPPVF
+56 GFHRESLPILPPVF
-70 TLIPRQIKEGK
+70 TLIPRQVKSGK
-81 GYKADAAAVAQLKVI
+81 GYKADPSVVAQLKVI
-96 EKLFRACEGIIVATD
+96 EKLFKAAESIIVATD

-127 GIPRPFDRL
+127 GIAKPFERL

-145 IKEGL
+145 IREGL
-150 ARLQS
+150 SNLKS
-155 GATYDNLY
+155 GAEYDNLY

-182 AISIAA
+182 AVSIAA
-188 GRGTYSLGRVQ
+188 GYGTYSLGRVQ
-199 TPTLCMVCSRFLENK
+199 TPTLCMVCSRFWEHK
-214 KFEPQPFWQ
+214 KFTPQPFWQ
-223 LSLAIR
+223 LSLSVKD
-229 EGDESFRF
+229 GDENFRF
-237 SSADRWFDKTE
+237 SNPERCFNKEE
-248 ATALYEKL
+248 ATTLYEKI
-256 KQAPYATVERVIR
+256 KAASHITIETIVR
-269 KETKQEPPLLY
+269 KEAKQEPPLLY

-292 YGYTAE
+292 HRYSAE
-298 QTLSLAQKLYEKAYI
+298 QTLTLAQKLYERGYI
-313 TYPRTGSRHIPEDVF
+313 TYPRTGSRYISEDVF
-328 AEIPALIA
+328 EEIPALIA
-336 FLHDHPVWGVH
+336 FLHDHPVWGIHTRNLSV
-347 ARRLTELNAHSVDGK
+347 LNARSVNGK

-371 ITGKKPIDMF
+371 ITGKKPIDVF
-381 GEEAVIYDMIAG
+381 GEEAVIYNMIAG

-440 KDKEQV
+440 KDKEQL

-454 ENGEGIFIPQWE
+454 ENGEGVLIPEWN
-466 EGKQLPLCASSLAQ
+466 EGMQLAISACSLAQ

-492 SLLAAMENPCQREQ
+492 SLLSAME
-506 TQTCSGMPSAAGF
+506 
-519 RGTQTAGKELE
+519 TAGKELE

-535 AQLKDCGI
+535 ACLKDCGI

-550 AIIETLFAREYMVR
+550 AIIETLFTREYMVR
-564 QKKSLVPTEKG
+564 KEKSLVPTEKG
-575 LAVYSI
+575 LVLYSI

-604 RGELKERDFRKGIE
+604 RGEMKEKDFRKDIE

-632 ILFPKK
+632 ILFP
-638 QSDIHCPKCGKGS
+638 QRRSDIHCPKCGKGS
-651 LVFYPRCTKCSDADC
+651 LVFYPRCAKCSDADC
-666 GLTLFRSVAGKSLT
+666 GWTLFRTVAGKSLT
-680 DEQLTQLAVNGETG
+680 DEQLTRLAVNGETD
-694 IIKGFTSKSGKSFE
+694 IIKGFTSKAGKRFE

-714 GEFKTVFLF
+714 GDFKTVFVF
-723 PERKKPGKSRR
+723 PERKKTGKSRR

>member
-16 ARVVRATNKKDGYIE
+16 ARVVRATNRKEGYIE
-31 GGGYAVTWAL
+31 GSNYTVTWAL

-51 AYGIK
+51 AYGFK
-56 GFHKENLPILPPVF
+56 GFHRENLPILPPVF
-70 TLIPRQIKEGK
+70 TLIPRQVKSGK
-81 GYKADAAAVAQLKVI
+81 GYKADPSAVAQLKVI
-96 EKLFRACEGIIVATD
+96 EKLFKAAESIIVATD

-127 GIPRPFDRL
+127 GIAKPFERL

-145 IKEGL
+145 IREGL
-150 ARLQS
+150 SNLKS
-155 GATYDNLY
+155 GAEYDNLY

-182 AISIAA
+182 AVSIAA
-188 GRGTYSLGRVQ
+188 GYGTYSLGRVQ
-199 TPTLCMVCSRFLENK
+199 TPTLCMVCSRFWEHK
-214 KFEPQPFWQ
+214 KFTPQPFWQ
-223 LSLAIR
+223 LSLSVKD
-229 EGDESFRF
+229 GDESFRF
-237 SSADRWFDKTE
+237 SSPERYFNKEE

-256 KQAPYATVERVIR
+256 KAASQITIETIVR
-269 KETKQEPPLLY
+269 KEAKQEPPLLY

-292 YGYTAE
+292 HRYSAE
-298 QTLSLAQKLYEKAYI
+298 QTLTLAQKLYERGYI
-313 TYPRTGSRHIPEDVF
+313 TYPRTGSRYISEDVF
-328 AEIPALIA
+328 EEIPALIA
-336 FLHDHPVWGVH
+336 FLHDHPVWGIHTRNLSV
-347 ARRLTELNAHSVDGK
+347 LNARSVNGK

-371 ITGKKPIDMF
+371 ITGKKPIDVF
-381 GEEAVIYDMIAG
+381 GEEAVIYNTIAG

-440 KDKEQV
+440 KDKEQL

-454 ENGEGIFIPQWE
+454 ENGEGVLIPEWS
-466 EGKQLPLCASSLAQ
+466 EGMQLAISACSLAQ

-492 SLLAAMENPCQREQ
+492 SLLAAME
-506 TQTCSGMPSAAGF
+506 
-519 RGTQTAGKELE
+519 TAGKELE

-535 AQLKDCGI
+535 ACLKDCGI

-564 QKKSLVPTEKG
+564 KEKSLVPTEKG
-575 LAVYSI
+575 LALYSI
-581 VKEMKIGNAEMTGQW
+581 VKEMKIGNTEMTGQW

-604 RGELKERDFRKGIE
+604 RGEMREKDFRKDIE
-618 SYATQITDELLSSK
+618 SYATQITEELLSSK
-632 ILFPKK
+632 ILFP
-638 QSDIHCPKCGKGS
+638 QRRSDIHCPKCGKGTM
-651 LVFYPRCTKCSDADC
+651 VFHSKCAKCSDADC
-666 GLTLFRSVAGKSLT
+666 GWTLFRTVAGKNLT
-680 DEQLTQLAVNGETG
+680 DEQLTGLAVNGETD
-694 IIKGFTSKSGKSFE
+694 IIKGFTSKAGKRFE

-714 GEFKTVFLF
+714 GDFKTVFVF
-723 PERKKPGKSRR
+723 PERKKPGKTRR

>member
-16 ARVVRATNKKDGYIE
+16 ARVVRATNRKEGYIE
-31 GGGYAVTWAL
+31 GSNYTVTWAL

-51 AYGIK
+51 AYGFK
-56 GFHKENLPILPPVF
+56 GFHRENLPILPPVF
-70 TLIPRQIKEGK
+70 TLIPRQVKSGK
-81 GYKADAAAVAQLKVI
+81 GYKADPSVVAQLKVI
-96 EKLFRACEGIIVATD
+96 EKLFKAAESIIVATD

-127 GIPRPFDRL
+127 GIAKPFERL

-145 IKEGL
+145 IREGL
-150 ARLQS
+150 SNLKS
-155 GATYDNLY
+155 GAEYDNLY

-182 AISIAA
+182 AVSIAA
-188 GRGTYSLGRVQ
+188 GYGTYSLGRVQ
-199 TPTLCMVCSRFLENK
+199 TPTLCMVCSRFWENK
-214 KFEPQPFWQ
+214 KFTPQPFWQ
-223 LSLAIR
+223 LSLSVKDD
-229 EGDESFRF
+229 DENFRF
-237 SSADRWFDKTE
+237 SNPERCFNKEE
-248 ATALYEKL
+248 ATTLYEKI
-256 KQAPYATVERVIR
+256 KAASHITIETIVR
-269 KETKQEPPLLY
+269 KEAKQEPPLLY

-292 YGYTAE
+292 HRYSAE
-298 QTLSLAQKLYEKAYI
+298 QTLTLAQKLYERGYI
-313 TYPRTGSRHIPEDVF
+313 TYPRTGSRYISEDVF
-328 AEIPALIA
+328 EEIPALIA
-336 FLHDHPVWGVH
+336 FLHDHPVWGIHTRNLSV
-347 ARRLTELNAHSVDGK
+347 LNARSVNGK

-371 ITGKKPIDMF
+371 ITGKKPIDVF
-381 GEEAVIYDMIAG
+381 GEEAVIYNMIAG

-440 KDKEQV
+440 KDKEQL

-454 ENGEGIFIPQWE
+454 ENGEGVLIPEWN
-466 EGKQLPLCASSLAQ
+466 EGMQLAISACSLAQ

-492 SLLAAMENPCQREQ
+492 SLLSAME
-506 TQTCSGMPSAAGF
+506 
-519 RGTQTAGKELE
+519 TAGKELE

-535 AQLKDCGI
+535 ACLKDCGI

-550 AIIETLFAREYMVR
+550 AIIETLFTREYMVR
-564 QKKSLVPTEKG
+564 KEKSLVPTEKG
-575 LAVYSI
+575 LVLYSI

-604 RGELKERDFRKGIE
+604 RGEMKEKDFRKDIE

-632 ILFPKK
+632 ILFP
-638 QSDIHCPKCGKGS
+638 QRRSDIHCPKCGKGS
-651 LVFYPRCTKCSDADC
+651 LVFYPRCDKCSDADC
-666 GLTLFRSVAGKSLT
+666 GWTLFRTVAGKSLT
-680 DEQLTQLAVNGETG
+680 DEQLTRLAVNGETD
-694 IIKGFTSKSGKSFE
+694 IIKGFTSKAGKRFE

-714 GEFKTVFLF
+714 GDFKTVFVF
-723 PERKKPGKSRR
+723 PERKKTGKSRR

>member
-16 ARVVRATNKKDGYIE
+16 ARVVRATNRKEGYIE
-31 GGGYAVTWAL
+31 GSNYTVTWAL

-51 AYGIK
+51 AYGFK

-70 TLIPRQIKEGK
+70 TLIPRQVKSGK
-81 GYKADAAAVAQLKVI
+81 GYKADPSVVAQLKVI
-96 EKLFRACEGIIVATD
+96 EKLFKAAESIIVATD

-127 GIPRPFDRL
+127 GIAKPFERL

-145 IKEGL
+145 IREGL
-150 ARLQS
+150 SNLKS
-155 GATYDNLY
+155 GAEYDNLY

-182 AISIAA
+182 AVSIAA
-188 GRGTYSLGRVQ
+188 GYGTYSLGRVQ
-199 TPTLCMVCSRFLENK
+199 TPTLCMVCSRFWENK
-214 KFEPQPFWQ
+214 KFTPQPFWQ
-223 LSLAIR
+223 LSLSVKDD
-229 EGDESFRF
+229 DENFRF
-237 SSADRWFDKTE
+237 SNPERCFNKEE
-248 ATALYEKL
+248 ATTLYEKI
-256 KQAPYATVERVIR
+256 KAASHITIETIVR
-269 KETKQEPPLLY
+269 KEAKQEPPLLY

-292 YGYTAE
+292 HRYSAE
-298 QTLSLAQKLYEKAYI
+298 QTLTLAQKLYERGYI
-313 TYPRTGSRHIPEDVF
+313 TYPRTGSRYISEDVF
-328 AEIPALIA
+328 EEIPALIA
-336 FLHDHPVWGVH
+336 FLHDHPVWGIHTRNLSV
-347 ARRLTELNAHSVDGK
+347 LNARSVNGK

-371 ITGKKPIDMF
+371 ITGKKPIDVF
-381 GEEAVIYDMIAG
+381 GEEAVIYNMIAG

-440 KDKEQV
+440 KDKEQL

-454 ENGEGIFIPQWE
+454 ENGEGVLIPEWN
-466 EGKQLPLCASSLAQ
+466 EGMQLAISAYSLAQ

-492 SLLAAMENPCQREQ
+492 SLLSAME
-506 TQTCSGMPSAAGF
+506 
-519 RGTQTAGKELE
+519 TAGKELE

-535 AQLKDCGI
+535 ACLKDCGI

-550 AIIETLFAREYMVR
+550 AIIETLFTREYMVR
-564 QKKSLVPTEKG
+564 KEKSLVPTEKG
-575 LAVYSI
+575 LVLYSI

-604 RGELKERDFRKGIE
+604 RGEMKEKDFRKDIE

-632 ILFPKK
+632 ILFP
-638 QSDIHCPKCGKGS
+638 QRRSDIHCPKCGKGS
-651 LVFYPRCTKCSDADC
+651 LVFYPRCAKCSDADC
-666 GLTLFRSVAGKSLT
+666 GWTLFRTVAGKSLT
-680 DEQLTQLAVNGETG
+680 DEQLTRLAVNGETD
-694 IIKGFTSKSGKSFE
+694 IIKGFTSKAGKRFE

-714 GEFKTVFLF
+714 GDFKTVFVF
-723 PERKKPGKSRR
+723 PERKKTGKSRR